1 MSELASEPLTQRE
14 PWYDQADT
22 GLAGAGRVTVLSR
35 ADVRRC
41 LAAVD
46 PVAVV
51 RQTLA
56 DHDRGE
62 SLLPAEAYLRWE
74 NSQGAYTRSIGMP
87 GAVGPHHGMKIINAS
102 VSNPAAGL
110 ERAGGLGLCFDAET
124 ARVTTIL
131 EAGLLSAVRTAAVSA
146 VGVAATGYSGAGS
159 LAVVGCGAQG
169 RMHAA
174 LLTRELPGLR
184 TVSLYD
190 HDPAV
195 ARRLADLL
203 ARDDLV
209 VTVHDTARDA
219 VTAGEIAVFTTT
231 ADKGYVTPAWARPG
245 ALLVNVSLGDLADET
260 FLDAA
265 ALYVDD
271 LDLVADNPRRPLGR
285 LMGDGLVTRPGDDTA
300 KPIDATLGGLLT
312 GRYSSRGVARPHVV
326 LNPFGMGV
334 LDVALY
340 GAVAAHAR
348 HEGLGSTVDLG

>member
-1 MSELASEPLTQRE
+1 MSEQ
-14 PWYDQADT
+14 WYDQADT
-22 GLAGAGRVTVLSR
+22 GLAGAGRVLVLSR

-41 LAAVD
+41 LASID
-46 PVAVV
+46 PVEVV
-51 RQTLA
+51 RRTLA

-124 ARVTTIL
+124 ARVTSIM

-146 VGVAATGYSGAGS
+146 VGVDATGYAGAGS
-159 LAVVGCGAQG
+159 LAIVGCGAQG

-174 LLTRELPGLR
+174 LLTRRLPALR
-184 TVSLYD
+184 AVSLYD
-190 HDPAV
+190 RDPAV
-195 ARRLADLL
+195 AYRLADLL
-203 ARDDLV
+203 SRDDLE
-209 VTVHDTARDA
+209 VTVHSSARDA
-219 VTAGEIAVFTTT
+219 VAAGEIAVFTTT
-231 ADKGYVTPAWARPG
+231 ADTGYVTPDWARPG

-285 LMGDGLVTRPGDDTA
+285 LMGAGLITRPSEATA

-312 GRYSSRGVARPHVV
+312 GRYTSLGTAGPHVV

-340 GAVAAHAR
+340 GAIAARAR
-348 HEGLGSTVDLG
+348 HWGVGSLVDLG

>member
-1 MSELASEPLTQRE
+1 MSEQ
-14 PWYDQADT
+14 WYDQADT

-41 LAAVD
+41 LATID
-46 PVAVV
+46 PVEIV
-51 RQTLA
+51 RRTLA

-124 ARVTTIL
+124 ARVTSIM

-146 VGVAATGYSGAGS
+146 VGVDVTGFADAGS
-159 LAVVGCGAQG
+159 LAIVGCGAQG

-174 LLTRELPGLR
+174 LLTRRLPSLR
-184 TVSLYD
+184 AVSLHD
-190 HDPAV
+190 RDPAV
-195 ARRLADLL
+195 AHRLADLL
-203 ARDDLV
+203 SRDGLE
-209 VTVHDTARDA
+209 VTVYDKARDA
-219 VTAGEIAVFTTT
+219 VAAGEIAVFTTT
-231 ADKGYVTPAWARPG
+231 ADEGYVTPDWARPG

-285 LMGDGLVTRPGDDTA
+285 LMRDGLVTRPSDGTA

-312 GRYSSRGVARPHVV
+312 GRYPSRGTTRPHVV

-340 GAVAAHAR
+340 GAIASQAR
-348 HEGLGSTVDLG
+348 HLGFGSLVDLG